1 MSEAGLPAAEEARL
15 LLDALDEG
23 AEIDAARV
31 ARWVAQLQA
40 EAATLSK
47 PDLAFCAEVL
57 GAVQEQVRLQ
67 LVTIDGELAKVQ
79 LRRRGMRGYAHLR
92 SQKVQQRLNRRA

>member
-1 MSEAGLPAAEEARL
+1 MSSDGSPLVEEARL
-15 LLDALDEG
+15 LLDALEDG

-31 ARWVAQLQA
+31 AHWVAQLQA
-40 EAATLSK
+40 EGAAL
-47 PDLAFCAEVL
+47 PMDDVAFCNEVL
-57 GAVQEQVRLQ
+57 GAVREQVRLQ
-67 LVTIDGELAKVQ
+67 LSAVDGELAGLQ

>member
-1 MSEAGLPAAEEARL
+1 MSDAGPHPVEEARL

-31 ARWVAQLQA
+31 ARWVAHLHA
-40 EAATLSK
+40 EASTLAK
-47 PDLAFCAEVL
+47 PDLAFCVEVL

-67 LVTIDGELAKVQ
+67 LVTLDGELAKLQ

>member
-1 MSEAGLPAAEEARL
+1 VSEAGPQPVEEARL

-40 EAATLSK
+40 EAASLSK
-47 PDLAFCAEVL
+47 PDLAFCVEVL

-67 LVTIDGELAKVQ
+67 LVTLDGELAKLQ

-92 SQKVQQRLNRRA
+92 SQKVQQRLNKRA